1 MNLRP
6 ARAAGL
12 VLLAV
17 AVAVAGYFGARTL
30 WGTDAERAERVY
42 GARDTAVEVSPGETF
57 TIKVDANPTT
67 GFKWII
73 DQPAPARGVVKAL
86 GEDYEGD
93 ASDRVGAG
101 GTLRLRFQ
109 ARDAGSTEIKL
120 LHCMRCGTP
129 SAEPEGDGAENLTF
143 HVTVR

>member
-1 MNLRP
+1 MNLRS
-6 ARAAGL
+6 ARVAGL

-17 AVAVAGYFGARTL
+17 AVAVAGYFGARAL
-30 WGTDAERAERVY
+30 WGTDPEHVY

-57 TIKVDANPTT
+57 TIEVDANPTT
-67 GFKWII
+67 GFKWIV
-73 DQPAPARGVVKAL
+73 DRPAPARRVVEAL

-93 ASDRVGAG
+93 GSDRVGAG

-109 ARDAGSTEIKL
+109 AKDAGSTEIKL

-129 SAEPEGDGAENLTF
+129 SAEPEGDGAESLTF